1 MSDELD
7 GDGIGGAVLEIL
19 TGKNNVSSY
28 QFKFKDNV
36 TVKNSGIGLNAYGS
50 GSRMIIGAK
59 FTEVFSYNNDDYT
72 TLIEFTDD
80 FEFLSQE
87 SIIIDPN
94 SESLNFV

>member
-1 MSDELD
+1 MCYINESNNRYF
-7 GDGIGGAVLEIL
+7 LEIL

-36 TVKNSGIGLNAYGS
+36 IVKNDGIGLNVYGS
-50 GSRMIIGAK
+50 GSTMIIGAK

-80 FEFLSQE
+80 YA
-87 SIIIDPN
+87 SILLI
-94 SESLNFV
+94 